1 MKLQTKSVD
10 SKPKHVDRGFL
21 HKKQIDQPIY
31 QLFTKITK
39 QLSKAQGCQKY
50 CALVREADE
59 KVPMAAKKKDLS
71 GKIQIEKKNKKYWQ
85 KPIYAQNI
93 EPPGT

>member
-1 MKLQTKSVD
+1 MLI
-10 SKPKHVDRGFL
+10 GFFYTE
-21 HKKQIDQPIY
+21 KQIDQPFY

-71 GKIQIEKKNKKYWQ
+71 GEIQIEKTKKYLE

>member
-1 MKLQTKSVD
+1 MSIGFFSQKSKSNNQFINFSKRSQSNFQKLKVA
-10 SKPKHVDRGFL
+10 K
-21 HKKQIDQPIY
+21 
-31 QLFTKITK
+31 
-39 QLSKAQGCQKY
+39 KY

-71 GKIQIEKKNKKYWQ
+71 GEIQIEKTMKYLQ

>member
-1 MKLQTKSVD
+1 MLIGGFYTRSKSINQFINFSQRSQSNCQKLKVA
-10 SKPKHVDRGFL
+10 K
-21 HKKQIDQPIY
+21 
-31 QLFTKITK
+31 
-39 QLSKAQGCQKY
+39 KY

-71 GKIQIEKKNKKYWQ
+71 GEIQIEKTKKYLQ

>member
-1 MKLQTKSVD
+1 MLTG
-10 SKPKHVDRGFL
+10 GFYT
-21 HKKQIDQPIY
+21 KQIDQPIY

-71 GKIQIEKKNKKYWQ
+71 GKIQIEKQQEILAKADLCPKY
-85 KPIYAQNI
+85 
-93 EPPGT
+93 